1 MALPGAA
8 QCGRNPAHGAL
19 ARDSARG
26 ADDCRA
32 AYPLDGTGARVCVF
46 AVVLLATDCVSGAC
60 GGGDV
65 AGALPAAVDKGVSSS
80 RAFRGHRVA
89 GADLDVRDGATRT
102 IVSILRV
109 CDGGGRA
116 SLGAWGHAAD

>member
-8 QCGRNPAHGAL
+8 QCGRERANGAL

-32 AYPLDGTGARVCVF
+32 AYPLDGAGARVCVF

-65 AGALPAAVDKGVSSS
+65 AGALPAAVDKGLSSS

-89 GADLDVRDGATRT
+89 GADLDVRDGAAGTT
-102 IVSILRV
+102 FSILPV
-109 CDGGGRA
+109 SNVGADG
-116 SLGAWGHAAD
+116 